1 MGFDRWLPVELC
13 FNSVLLVF
21 LLGFLLG
28 FTGLF
33 ETEKIPIK
41 TKPREER
48 YKNIFVS
55 FSLNLYFF
63 FSVVNKKKVCVV
75 VVETSLT
82 RSLVALLMNTRQ
94 PNSIKSGRPRT
105 CWTDDD
111 LSTSPFS
118 LSLSLSF
125 SLHLPRSTEKGTKRQ
140 NKKKTKKN
148 KRETPPVCPC
158 SYRVSICHQI
168 QFSY

>member
-63 FSVVNKKKVCVV
+63 FSVVNKKKSVRCRRRDLADTVV
-75 VVETSLT
+75 S
-82 RSLVALLMNTRQ
+82 RLVNEHPAAEFN
-94 PNSIKSGRPRT
+94 
-105 CWTDDD
+105 
-111 LSTSPFS
+111 
-118 LSLSLSF
+118 
-125 SLHLPRSTEKGTKRQ
+125 
-140 NKKKTKKN
+140 
-148 KRETPPVCPC
+148 
-158 SYRVSICHQI
+158 
-168 QFSY
+168 